1 MPVTKNAYLR
11 FRIIDALLSS
21 GGSYSKNEILLKIR
35 EELDREISP
44 FTFDKDLQLLRNHLH
59 APIEYDA
66 VTKGYYY
73 SNKKFRL
80 FQSELNQ
87 EETSALEFASEALN
101 TLSNVELVQEAQ
113 SVLTGMYGKIH
124 NQERRPGKQ
133 IIFRPASAPVKGVEW
148 LNEIYK
154 AIEEERAITI
164 KYYKIRTDEIKS
176 HTLSPYILRQYNDL
190 WYVIAWCADREL
202 TLVFALD
209 RIREMKPAHVSW
221 HMDPGFDPEQY
232 FKYSFGITH
241 SHDWA
246 PEKVVFQIKKEAF
259 YYLQVKPMHP
269 SQRVLEETKKGC
281 LVEIEVLISDE
292 LVMYLLG
299 MGDTISVRE
308 PVSLRK
314 MMQMR
319 VIYTHNTANII

>member
-1 MPVTKNAYLR
+1 MPINKNAYLR
-11 FRIIDALLSS
+11 LRTIDTLLSN
-21 GGSYSKNEILLKIR
+21 GRTYSKNAILQKIE
-35 EELDREISP
+35 EELGLAVSS
-44 FTFDKDLQLLRNHLH
+44 FTFDKDLQLLRNSLR

-66 VTKGYYY
+66 ALKGYYY
-73 SNKKFRL
+73 TDKDFKLFRK
-80 FQSELNQ
+80 EMNHD
-87 EETSALEFASEALN
+87 ETSALEFASEALN
-101 TLSNVELVQEAQ
+101 TLNNVELVQEAQ

-124 NQERRPGKQ
+124 KQERRPGKQ
-133 IIFRPASAPVKGVEW
+133 IIFRPVSAPVKGVEW

-241 SHDWA
+241 SHDRA

-269 SQRVLEETKKGC
+269 SQRVLKETKKGC

-314 MMQMR
+314 MMQTR
-319 VIYTHNTANII
+319 AIYTHNTANII